1 MGPLVGCQERVEMK
15 AGWITLF
22 SLFPVV
28 GLAASILGY
37 LDFRSGGSLCPSG
50 VSVLDCSRVYVIPH
64 ARVLGVHLSEVA
76 PLYFLVLL
84 TIAVLGMV
92 YARWELLVVYM
103 ALSIAGLSVIPYLV
117 YLELV
122 VAGALCLYCTIMH
135 VAIVGCTA
143 HSITLWTRL
152 HRVVG

>member
-1 MGPLVGCQERVEMK
+1 MRTGG
-15 AGWITLF
+15 ITLF
-22 SLFPVV
+22 LLLPVV
-28 GLAASILGY
+28 GLIASILGY
-37 LDFRSGGSLCPSG
+37 LDFRSGGSLCPSI
-50 VSVLDCSRVYVIPH
+50 VSVLDCSRVYVIPQ
-64 ARVLGVHLSEVA
+64 ARLLGVHLSEVA
-76 PLYFLVLL
+76 PLYFLALL
-84 TIAVLGMV
+84 TTAVLGTV

-103 ALSIAGLSVIPYLV
+103 AFSIAGLSVIPYLV

-143 HSITLWTRL
+143 HSIALWARL